1 MKRKVILLG
10 RMGELFGREHHLVC
24 KNVHE
29 AIHALDCMKGDV
41 RRYLMECTDNK
52 IDFLVKKGN
61 EVMNY
66 ETISTD
72 LGENDLI
79 ISPVPQGAFF
89 FVFIGAILASAGM
102 AAGVGT
108 LLGFALFAG
117 GLLLALKGI
126 VDMLTPE
133 VGEDETDESNLFKG
147 PINNAKVGIPVPLC
161 YGQIQVGGAVINFGF
176 TERRIKSSQGFTF
189 GSKLNG
195 GSSYGGGGFSGGVG
209 GGIAGSGGYAGDIPI
224 VHPF

>member
-1 MKRKVILLG
+1 MKRKIILLG

-52 IDFLVKKGN
+52 IDFIVKKGN

-66 ETISTD
+66 ENISTD

-89 FVFIGAILASAGM
+89 FVIVGAILASAGM

-161 YGQIQVGGAVINFGF
+161 YGKIQVGGAVINFGF
-176 TERRIKSSQGFTF
+176 TETRLTNSPGFTF
-189 GSKLNG
+189 GSKPDNA
-195 GSSYGGGGFSGGVG
+195 YGGGNYSGGDG
-209 GGIAGSGGYAGDIPI
+209 GGNAGGGDGGGSNTPI
-224 VHPF
+224 IHIF